1 MLVLRV
7 LRPRPCLCVCR
18 CWCWHRLFDRTLC
31 TALYEDMIENPEA
44 VVLSV
49 RENVRRKWKPTPL
62 ATVAMQTIASR
73 KLGMSS
79 KESLDLAEELYQHG
93 FIRCVAEDVMRS
105 NCGVSRDVQCAL
117 DKCTG
122 QGRAHGTGN
131 VMHNI
136 IPHAYCHPP
145 CTLSTH
151 RRALSTHNI
160 KLRNTQCQ
168 SPALEYYHAWLR
180 AGAIRREAYFC
191 AALALAE

>member
-105 NCGVSRDVQCAL
+105 NCGVSRDMQVHWTSAL
-117 DKCTG
+117 DKAVHTALAMSCTISSP
-122 QGRAHGTGN
+122 
-131 VMHNI
+131 MHI
-136 IPHAYCHPP
+136 AIPHAH
-145 CTLSTH
+145 
-151 RRALSTHNI
+151 
-160 KLRNTQCQ
+160 CQ
-168 SPALEYYHAWLR
+168 RTVVPSPR
-180 AGAIRREAYFC
+180 TI
-191 AALALAE
+191 